1 MLAGHLGERLCLAK
15 QPSLTRGLGPAI
27 CRAEH
32 GVEHLDRE
40 VGERSLALDHEGDEG
55 SKPPLDREAYELA
68 RMDNLRLARDDAVA
82 VGVDDLAVII

>member
-1 MLAGHLGERLCLAK
+1 M
-15 QPSLTRGLGPAI
+15 
-27 CRAEH
+27 
-32 GVEHLDRE
+32 
-40 VGERSLALDHEGDEG
+40 ALDHEGDEG